1 MRLLVRNGGSIRMA
15 GKSGVNLLHVA
26 AQGDSPAAIVYLLHT
41 QNQDVDQIDKE
52 GLTALHHAARYGCE
66 LSIIYLVSYGA
77 ALDLVNCHG

>member
-1 MRLLVRNGGSIRMA
+1 MRLLVRNGGSITMA

-41 QNQDVDQIDKE
+41 KNQDVDQIDKE
-52 GLTALHHAARYGCE
+52 GLTALHHAVRYGCE

-77 ALDLVNCHG
+77 ALNLVNCHG